1 MTFSLFPHRRPD
13 RISGARLFQS
23 GIILSAV
30 SLLVGIG
37 NYTFQAIISRRL
49 QQTGEYGMA
58 NSALSFMGL
67 LGLPMAIATTAVTHY
82 IARFN
87 VKGDEERLEGLL
99 AGCRKILFRVT
110 WIGSVLA
117 VLVVKPLSDVFHFP
131 RASLMLA
138 ALGCVLAGFWGLYA
152 TALCQGLAWFK
163 RLALIGLM
171 AMGLRL
177 IFGGFATAIFPT
189 AEAVVLASG
198 VALLANL
205 ILLFWR
211 RELSRPAQG
220 VSPWNRDFV
229 LFLTVA
235 AACIGGGYCFTQGDL
250 LVAQRYF
257 PGSNLDAYS
266 AAGLLARALP
276 MTVAPLLTVL
286 FTHRSGAPTQ
296 DSAEEQLKLLGLYTV
311 GLISGAISLFLLRA
325 FCLRLIARN
334 TPEAAAMIAPL
345 VITMVWVGL
354 LQALAMWALASRWLK
369 VALLYGGL
377 GCAYWLILL
386 GLGKTPANLLRLM
399 PVAAGVAFAILFLFW
414 LFALRQGDARP
425 RNF

>member
-1 MTFSLFPHRRPD
+1 MASSLLTHRKPD
-13 RISGARLFQS
+13 RKKGGRLFQS

-37 NYTFQAIISRRL
+37 NYAFQAIISRRL
-49 QQTGEYGMA
+49 QQTGEYGLA
-58 NSALSFMGL
+58 NSVLSFMGL
-67 LGLPMAIATTAVTHY
+67 LGLPLAIATTAVTHY

-87 VKGDEERLEGLL
+87 FRGDDECLEGLL
-99 AGCRKILFRVT
+99 AGCRKILFHLT
-110 WIGSVLA
+110 LIGSVLA
-117 VLVVKPLSDVFHFP
+117 VLVVKPLSDMFHFP

-163 RLALIGLM
+163 RLAFIGLM

-177 IFGGFATAIFPT
+177 IFGWLATSLFPT
-189 AEAVVLASG
+189 AETVVLASG

-211 RELSRPAQG
+211 KELSRPAKG

-257 PGSNLDAYS
+257 PGANLDAYTS
-266 AAGLLARALP
+266 AGLLARALP

-311 GLISGAISLFLLRA
+311 GLIGGGIGVFVLRV

-334 TPEAAAMIAPL
+334 TPEAAAMIVPL
-345 VITMVWVGL
+345 IITMVWVGL

-377 GCAYWLILL
+377 GFAYWLILL
-386 GLGKTPANLLRLM
+386 GLGKSPADLLRAM
-399 PVAAGVAFAILFLFW
+399 PVAAGIAFAILFLFW
-414 LFALRQGDARP
+414 LIALRKVEARLP
-425 RNF
+425 LL